1 MKLNYFADQKLEK
14 ISFKEKPLLKGEYE
28 NCRFNDCDFSECG
41 LAECVFTDCEFNFCN
56 LSLAKLTGATFRDV
70 KFLNCKMLGLHF
82 DDCNEFG
89 VSFSFE
95 NCTLDHSSF
104 YKLKIIRTIFSGSR
118 LAGVDFSECDLTG
131 SSFPD
136 CDLGGAV
143 FEGTNL
149 ERVDFSTAVNYSL
162 DPDKNRLKK
171 TRFSAGGLPGLL
183 NKYDIIVCC

>member
-149 ERVDFSTAVNYSL
+149 ERVDFSIAVNYSL

-171 TRFSAGGLPGLL
+171 TRFSAAGLPGLL
-183 NKYDIIVCC
+183 HKYDIIIS